1 MYLSLSHIQKFLS
14 LAMIALLLT
23 SCFDKTTTTHQWTL
37 QTQAVESSIDHQELL
52 SFSKN
57 VATMSNQRLIINVIP
72 ANEIAIGSD
81 IYGAVRQGKLEMAN
95 GWPNWWSGNHP
106 AWALMN
112 AGPFDFMNIDASMMF
127 FLSGSGTDLANQLT
141 NPDGIIWRPAWWPG
155 MEFGLIAKKPV
166 NGLDDLKNKRIRIGP
181 GLPSEVLT
189 EAAKA
194 YTIPLM
200 PHEILPAFESGD
212 VDAVEWTTASGAW
225 DLGLHNVGKH
235 AIVPAI
241 WQPSV
246 LSDFLINQAAYDRL
260 SPDLKA
266 ILESAIKSF
275 TLQTTM
281 QSKVADFA
289 ALERLKAH
297 GVSIK
302 RWTPNDI
309 KRWKVANEK
318 ILVEY
323 TNRDEFTR
331 KVLTEKKKF
340 KSTYQ
345 AYYHYF
351 GSYESDDK

>member
-1 MYLSLSHIQKFLS
+1 MSFYLFGKQKLISLVIAAFLVTGCIEKN
-14 LAMIALLLT
+14 AT
-23 SCFDKTTTTHQWTL
+23 KHQWTL
-37 QTQAVESSIDHQELL
+37 QTQAVENSIDHQELL
-52 SFSKN
+52 TFSKN
-57 VATMSNQRLIINVIP
+57 IALMSNQRLTINIIP
-72 ANEIAIGSD
+72 ANKIAIGSK
-81 IYGAVRQGKLEMAN
+81 IYGAVRQGELEMAN

-127 FLSGSGTDLANQLT
+127 FLSGPGTDLANQLT
-141 NPDGIIWRPAWWPG
+141 APDGIIWRPAWWPG
-155 MEFGLIAKKPV
+155 MEFGLMSRQPI

-200 PHEILPAFESGD
+200 PHEILPAFENGD

-225 DLGLHNVGKH
+225 DLGLHDVGKH

-246 LSDFLINQAAYDRL
+246 LSDFLINKDAYNRL

-266 ILESAIKSF
+266 ILESAIKSY

-281 QSKVADFA
+281 QSKIADFA
-289 ALERLKAH
+289 ALKRLKEQ

-302 RWTPNDI
+302 QWTASDI
-309 KRWKVANEK
+309 KRWKIANEK
-318 ILVEY
+318 ILKDY

-331 KVLTEKKKF
+331 NVLTEKKKF
-340 KSTYQ
+340 KAAYRD
-345 AYYHYF
+345 YYHYF
-351 GSYESDDK
+351 GSYEIDDK